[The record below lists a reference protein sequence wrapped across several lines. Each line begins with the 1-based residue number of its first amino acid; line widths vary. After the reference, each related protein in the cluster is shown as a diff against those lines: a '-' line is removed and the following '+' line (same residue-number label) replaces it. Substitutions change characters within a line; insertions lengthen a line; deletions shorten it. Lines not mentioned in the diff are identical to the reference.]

1 VSTSTFITQA
11 ADTKIVASGATS
23 FTGTTITASNAGN
36 QFGALTVDVGT
47 GTAAITE
54 DSTLNLAGLKASTA
68 ALRSNADIVTTGT
81 GLVMAD
87 TFNIIA
93 GAGFTPG
100 ANFKTVNP
108 LTVLANGK
116 VDLSLLSLASNLAG
130 KAPTV
135 VAINYVAPNP

>member
-1 VSTSTFITQA
+1 
-11 ADTKIVASGATS
+11 
-23 FTGTTITASNAGN
+23 
-36 QFGALTVDVGT
+36 
-47 GTAAITE
+47 
-54 DSTLNLAGLKASTA
+54 
-68 ALRSNADIVTTGT
+68 
-81 GLVMAD
+81 MAD

-116 VDLSLLSLASNLAG
+116 ADLSLLSLATNLAG

-135 VAINYVAPNP
+135 IAVSYVPPTP